1 MEITKWRLFINFKK
15 EEQWLNKMAATG
27 LNLISYKF
35 GRYTF
40 EEGLPGEYI
49 YRLELLKGEPTD
61 EQSSEY
67 LAFMEE
73 SGVECVDTYMNWAFF
88 RKKAADGPFEI
99 YSDFESKIAHYKRAA
114 YLLGTVLGVNLFIAL
129 FNVTISQ
136 YNMYLSIVGFII
148 FVLFMP
154 IFISYLRKIN
164 DLKKKQ
170 ALYDK

>member
-1 MEITKWRLFINFKK
+1 
-15 EEQWLNKMAATG
+15 
-27 LNLISYKF
+27 
-35 GRYTF
+35 
-40 EEGLPGEYI
+40 
-49 YRLELLKGEPTD
+49 
-61 EQSSEY
+61 
-67 LAFMEE
+67 
-73 SGVECVDTYMNWAFF
+73 MNWAFF

-99 YSDFESKIAHYKRAA
+99 YSDFESRVAHYKRAA
-114 YLLGTVLGVNLFIAL
+114 YLLDTVLGVNLLIAL

-164 DLKKKQ
+164 DLKKEQ

>member
-1 MEITKWRLFINFKK
+1 MEITKWRLFINFEK

-164 DLKKKQ
+164 DLKKEQ